1 MPKNITETLPPGM
14 EATPFTET
22 LQTKVESVRG
32 SLFTFTYISKTASIG
47 QPLILNVR
55 RKQQRQFYKDGNQ
68 YMAGIVL
75 NDLSPAMTLF
85 LLKRFG
91 KKRIISWKDVI
102 ALGAVAPKAKYRIY
116 NLKYRSD
123 FHTVD
128 ASIYMKREQEELE

>member
-1 MPKNITETLPPGM
+1 MPENITETLPEGM
-14 EATPFTET
+14 EATAF
-22 LQTKVESVRG
+22 KRKDSIESLRG
-32 SLFTFTYISKTASIG
+32 SLYTFTYLSKTASIG

-55 RKQQRQFYKDGNQ
+55 RKGVRQFYKNGNQ

-75 NDLSPAMTLF
+75 NDLSSTMIAF

-91 KKRIISWKDVI
+91 KKRIISWRDVI

-116 NLKYRSD
+116 NLKYRTD

-128 ASIYMKREQEELE
+128 ASIYMKRELEESL

>member
-1 MPKNITETLPPGM
+1 MPKNITESLPLGM
-14 EATPFTET
+14 EATAFTKEH
-22 LQTKVESVRG
+22 KIESAIG

-47 QPLILNVR
+47 QPLIINVR
-55 RKQQRQFYKDGNQ
+55 RKGQRQFSKGSNE

-75 NDLSPAMTLF
+75 NDLSPTMIAF
-85 LLKRFG
+85 LLRRFG
-91 KKRIISWKDVI
+91 KKRIITWKDVI

-116 NLKYRSD
+116 NLKYRED